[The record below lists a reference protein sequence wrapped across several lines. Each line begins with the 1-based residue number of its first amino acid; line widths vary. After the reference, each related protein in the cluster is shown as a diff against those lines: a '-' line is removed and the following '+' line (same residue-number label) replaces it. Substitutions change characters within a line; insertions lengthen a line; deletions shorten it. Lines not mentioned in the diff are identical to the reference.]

1 MLLLLLFSGAASVS
15 YLITSPVTKHLF
27 QRAIL
32 SSGCMLNTWASTED
46 NHTSILEQFGI
57 FVLRQSNISN
67 TFLMKTNSFLGKH
80 IFSPVSGTAELIKLL
95 HSVDAELLSKHTFQN
110 LITEPHVRRVSGFI
124 WAPVVERKPVSV
136 NRCCPFTY

>member
-1 MLLLLLFSGAASVS
+1 
-15 YLITSPVTKHLF
+15 
-27 QRAIL
+27 
-32 SSGCMLNTWASTED
+32 
-46 NHTSILEQFGI
+46 
-57 FVLRQSNISN
+57 
-67 TFLMKTNSFLGKH
+67 MKTNSFLGKH